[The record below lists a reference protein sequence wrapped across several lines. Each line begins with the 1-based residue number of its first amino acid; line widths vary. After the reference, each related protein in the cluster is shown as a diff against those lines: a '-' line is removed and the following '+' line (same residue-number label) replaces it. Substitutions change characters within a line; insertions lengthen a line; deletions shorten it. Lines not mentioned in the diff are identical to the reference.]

1 MNLQQI
7 PSHNTE
13 IRKMFTV
20 PEGYCMFGGDFSGQ
34 EVRLMA
40 DMC

>member
-20 PEGYCMFGGDFSGQ
+20 PEGYCMFGSDFSKLHTA
-34 EVRLMA
+34 EVKLP
-40 DMC
+40 